1 MTQVACSATMLV
13 LTTSKLLLLSAHPV
27 ANSCASS
34 AHMAGALRNAP
45 PKGPENEANEHSRT
59 AREEAPEYGTRRD
72 SEEAEDSASPRA
84 TQSFAVLMSVRGG
97 LRKE

>member
-1 MTQVACSATMLV
+1 
-13 LTTSKLLLLSAHPV
+13 
-27 ANSCASS
+27 
-34 AHMAGALRNAP
+34 MAGALRNAP